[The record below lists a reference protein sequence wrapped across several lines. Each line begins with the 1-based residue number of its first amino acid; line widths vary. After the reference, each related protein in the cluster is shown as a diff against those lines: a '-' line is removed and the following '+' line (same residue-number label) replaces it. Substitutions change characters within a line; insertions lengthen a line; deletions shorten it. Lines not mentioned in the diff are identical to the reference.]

1 MWNTFVV
8 EPIFN
13 ILIAIYGILP
23 GHDFGIAI
31 LLFSLITRIIMWPL
45 IKKQLHHSKKIK
57 TLQPELAKIKKKAGD
72 NKQLAA
78 QLQME
83 LYREK
88 EINPFA
94 PIGLLIVQIPLL
106 LGLFSVIRQ
115 ITDDPTTIVSK
126 AYEPVRN
133 LGFIKDI
140 AADPSLVDQSLLGV
154 VDLSRRAL
162 ESGGWYLP
170 LVIIALAAGIIQ
182 YFQSKMLIPQS
193 KSKKKLR
200 EIMKEGSAGQEPDR
214 EEIQAAVGRS
224 TAVLLPGM
232 MIFFGITFPG
242 ALALYWTANSAIGYI
257 QQRYV
262 LNQDLEDI
270 KKVTVTTKTVTNKK
284 PAAKKKAPA
293 KKKPATKKK
302 ASSKKGGKK
311 KGKK

>member
-1 MWNTFVV
+1 MFNTFIV

-13 ILIAIYGILP
+13 VLITIYGLLP
-23 GHDFGIAI
+23 GHDFGISI
-31 LLFSLITRIIMWPL
+31 LLFSLITRLIMWPL

-57 TLQPELAKIKKKAGD
+57 ALQPELVKIKKKAGD

-78 QLQME
+78 QMQME

-115 ITDDPTTIVSK
+115 ITNDPSTIVSK

-133 LGFIKDI
+133 IPFIQDV
-140 AADPSLVDQSLLGV
+140 AADPSIVDQSLLGA

-162 ESGGWYLP
+162 EGGGWYLP
-170 LVIIALAAGIIQ
+170 LLVIALMAGVIQ
-182 YFQSKMLIPQS
+182 YFTSKMLLPQS

-200 EIMKEGSAGQEPDR
+200 EIMKEGADGKEPDR

-224 TAVLLPGM
+224 TSILLPGL

-262 LNQDLEDI
+262 LGQDLEEM
-270 KKVTVTTKTVTNKK
+270 KKVTVTTRTVTANKK
-284 PAAKKKAPA
+284 PVPKKKAAA
-293 KKKPATKKK
+293 KNKTNNKKTTA
-302 ASSKKGGKK
+302 KKGGKK